1 MNSRPD
7 YEVSE
12 SGQPKRE
19 FPVLENKYHNLFEQS
34 RDPIAIVSFDGAY
47 IDVNQ
52 SYLDLF
58 GYSKREL
65 MDINANAVWC
75 STRDRVD
82 WQQVMNH
89 KGSVVDYQC
98 RQRRKNGERL
108 DLLLTSTQ
116 HQSSSGAILYQTI
129 IRDITD
135 RKKAE
140 DALKQNEKFL
150 KTILRAAPIG
160 IGLVQNRVFQ
170 WVNDEML
177 KMVGY
182 SKDELI
188 GQSSKIL
195 FESLEE
201 FERVGNAKYGQFRTR
216 GSGETDSVYKRKDG
230 SLVEVHLKSTPL
242 DPSDLAKGVIF
253 TAMDITQ
260 RKLAQGEKAK
270 LEVQLHHAQKMEAIG
285 TLAGGIAHDFNNLLM
300 GIQGRASL
308 ALIDMAAGDP
318 NREHLEGIE
327 QYVSG
332 AADLAKQLLA
342 FARGGKYVVKP
353 SDLNKLVRDSARL
366 FGRTRKEI
374 VVNEN
379 CRDNLWTVEVD
390 RMQIEQ
396 VLLNLFV
403 NSWQAMPQ
411 GGELILETRN
421 VLLDETFVK
430 PYVLKPGKYVKLS
443 VTDTGVGM
451 DPNTMQRIFDPFF
464 TTKKMG
470 RGTGLGLASV
480 YGIIKNHDGIIT
492 VSSRQGIGSTFEI
505 YLPASSKKLV
515 QEKVAP
521 EGLSMG
527 AGLVL
532 LVDDEEMIIEVGQ
545 PMLRKMGYDVMTA
558 TSGPEAIEMY
568 RRNRD
573 RIKIVILDMIMPGM
587 SGAAVFERLKEI
599 DPDVKVLLSSGYS
612 LTDKAQDILNRGG
625 KGFIQKPFNVIELSK
640 KLHGVLL

>member
-1 MNSRPD
+1 MNSRLE

-12 SGQPKRE
+12 SRQTKRE
-19 FPVLENKYHNLFEQS
+19 FPVFENKYHNLFELS

-65 MDINANAVWC
+65 MDINSSAVWC
-75 STRDRVD
+75 SARDRVD
-82 WQQVMNH
+82 WQQAMDH

-98 RQRRKNGERL
+98 RQRRKNGEQL

-135 RKKAE
+135 RKKAK
-140 DALKQNEKFL
+140 DALKQNETFL

-216 GSGETDSVYKRKDG
+216 GSGETDSVYKCKDG
-230 SLVEVHLKSTPL
+230 SLIEVHLKSTPL
-242 DPSDLAKGVIF
+242 DPSDLSKGVIF

-260 RKLAQGEKAK
+260 RKLAQEEKAK

-308 ALIDMAAGDP
+308 ALLDMAAGDP

-332 AADLAKQLLA
+332 AADLANQLLA

-374 VVNEN
+374 VIHEI

-411 GGELILETRN
+411 GG
-421 VLLDETFVK
+421 
-430 PYVLKPGKYVKLS
+430 G
-443 VTDTGVGM
+443 TDTGN
-451 DPNTMQRIFDPFF
+451 PKRIAR
-464 TTKKMG
+464 
-470 RGTGLGLASV
+470 RGVCKTLC
-480 YGIIKNHDGIIT
+480 
-492 VSSRQGIGSTFEI
+492 F
-505 YLPASSKKLV
+505 
-515 QEKVAP
+515 
-521 EGLSMG
+521 G
-527 AGLVL
+527 AG
-532 LVDDEEMIIEVGQ
+532 
-545 PMLRKMGYDVMTA
+545 
-558 TSGPEAIEMY
+558 
-568 RRNRD
+568 
-573 RIKIVILDMIMPGM
+573 
-587 SGAAVFERLKEI
+587 
-599 DPDVKVLLSSGYS
+599 
-612 LTDKAQDILNRGG
+612 
-625 KGFIQKPFNVIELSK
+625 
-640 KLHGVLL
+640 